1 MAKPLESSNT
11 GSNTIQNGETLPDSS
26 WGATL
31 GALPQDRAAPKKLPL
46 PVLPAFFPLQTI
58 LVWVWMGL
66 GLWLRLR
73 GLDLKPAWG
82 DEWSTLVFS
91 LGNGYHNIPL
101 NETIALETLLQ
112 PLQPPDHLQWGAV
125 IDRLRQ
131 ESNHPPLFF
140 GLLHLWL
147 SRFPPMPGG
156 FVSIAAAR
164 LFSVLFGVAAI
175 PVTFALVR
183 SWTSDR
189 VISGDVFPR
198 RVWDSSFLSAHLC
211 ALWMALSPFGVYLS
225 QEARH
230 YTLSVLWILGL
241 LFFLLKTIAPL
252 ERLPEHKLENQ
263 PEHHHLDNP
272 LNHQRQPLSW
282 PLVFLWI
289 LLNSVGIGTHFFY
302 GIALVATGGVI
313 AWHWLNQSQK
323 QIRAYE
329 QRLLVVAAG
338 TIATMGV
345 WIPVWQS
352 LEETSLT
359 QWLGRHE
366 WFAPLGRLV
375 LWILTTIMLLP
386 VEGVPQPVAI
396 GSGLVLILSFVV
408 TIVVLIRPGSVA
420 LDDCSSMEKSR
431 DFEPRPGSIR
441 GTHPIQ
447 ILAQFV
453 GLNLSLFLILIYGL
467 GNDLSLAPRYQ
478 FVYFPAIV
486 LVFGLRLAQVLYNAV
501 FRRLETH
508 RLPIVFSCGL
518 LLLSL
523 GGSLSVTSNWAY
535 QKSEQSDRFLSKLT
549 TIEALKNPT
558 QPWLLATAHR
568 DHGDTG
574 RLMGLAWQWN
584 DRRQEPDFPFADHP
598 EFLLAHWQQDPLEA
612 TEHLHAI
619 LQQKTEPYLLGLINF
634 SAPHEVEPFGCSPLP
649 HKSAPGYW
657 SRFYSCTP

>member
-1 MAKPLESSNT
+1 
-11 GSNTIQNGETLPDSS
+11 
-26 WGATL
+26 
-31 GALPQDRAAPKKLPL
+31 
-46 PVLPAFFPLQTI
+46 
-58 LVWVWMGL
+58 MGL

-101 NETIALETLLQ
+101 NEPIALETLLQ

-140 GLLHLWL
+140 GVLHLWL

-164 LFSVLFGVAAI
+164 LFSVMFGVAAI

-189 VISGDVFPR
+189 VNSGGIAPR
-198 RVWDSSFLSAHLC
+198 RAWDSSFLSAHLS
-211 ALWMALSPFGVYLS
+211 ALLMALSPFGVYLS

-241 LFFLLKTIAPL
+241 LFFLLKTIAP
-252 ERLPEHKLENQ
+252 PE
-263 PEHHHLDNP
+263 NP
-272 LNHQRQPLSW
+272 LDHPPQPLSW

-313 AWHWLNQSQK
+313 AWQWLNQSQK

-375 LWILTTIMLLP
+375 LWTLTTIMLLP

-396 GSGLVLILSFVV
+396 VSGLVLILSFVV
-408 TIVVLIRPGSVA
+408 TIVVLIRPVSVA
-420 LDDCSSMEKSR
+420 LDPE
-431 DFEPRPGSIR
+431 SIR
-441 GTHPIQ
+441 GTHHIQ

-453 GLNLSLFLILIYGL
+453 GLNLCLFLILIYGL

-486 LVFGLRLAQVLYNAV
+486 LVFGLRLAQVLQAISFRRDGRVCNPQSTVQFFRFPWKVILHNAV
-501 FRRLETH
+501 FRRLGTP

-523 GGSLSVTSNWAY
+523 CGSLSVTSNWAY
-535 QKSEQSDRFLSKLT
+535 QKSEQSDRFLSKLIA
-549 TIEALKNPT
+549 IEALKNPT
-558 QPWLLATAHR
+558 RPWLLATAHR

-634 SAPHEVEPFGCSPLP
+634 SAPHEVEPFGCSPVP